1 MISREINKYTPQ
13 RANKKEKLTP
23 REKNILYLTSLGWSN
38 KEIALILDVSNKTIF
53 SHKRKIMDKV
63 NLKRPNQM
71 NKVLSELMPAQ
82 HRKNITTNICDIE
95 GVDGGKL

>member
-1 MISREINKYTPQ
+1 MEQ
-13 RANKKEKLTP
+13 Q
-23 REKNILYLTSLGWSN
+23 

-82 HRKNITTNICDIE
+82 HRKT
-95 GVDGGKL
+95 

>member
-1 MISREINKYTPQ
+1 
-13 RANKKEKLTP
+13 
-23 REKNILYLTSLGWSN
+23 
-38 KEIALILDVSNKTIF
+38 
-53 SHKRKIMDKV
+53 MDKV

-95 GVDGGKL
+95 EWMGAN